1 MAMVVA
7 VMVAATASAQTVPA
21 GQAPAQPTQS
31 TQPAQPTTTGS
42 QSTTTGQPA
51 GQAGQPAEQQ
61 PAPAAATP
69 VETRPGTTTFMGDTG
84 LWFVPTGDVLPA
96 RRWSVSA
103 YRVNFDY
110 NQGFTDASN
119 WPITFGVGLGDRAE
133 LFGAWSVVRRIDRD
147 VRPLFTSDP
156 QSGGLVNEYPFVTE
170 GWSGNQLGD
179 LWLGA
184 KVNLTSQ
191 WRQQAAAFA
200 LRGLVKLPTAS
211 DDDGVGTG
219 KPDFAIDAIVSKEV
233 NERVE
238 FSGFGGVIFRGDP
251 EGTSLSNGFRWGVG
265 AGFPTRRNLRLT
277 AELHGEAYFDDEL
290 TITGTLTG
298 ADGSFAPPVTNLD
311 SPINASIGLTWLGG
325 NGLFAGAGL
334 NYRVK
339 LDGRGEFGSYEDE
352 TGDSLGFQFRLGY
365 HPGVRIYVP
374 PPPPPTPTP
383 VPAPAHDLTVKASC
397 DPCTVDIG
405 KISTV
410 TATPQSSIGCS
421 VTYNW
426 SAPAGSFG
434 TATARSTPWTA
445 PMQEGTVPVTVTVTC
460 PQDGKTATDTV
471 NIQVVRPVVKEI
483 VFEDVHFDFDRY
495 SLRPEATRALD
506 EAVTALQTESGL
518 RLEIEG
524 HTCNIGTAEYNLA
537 LGERRAHAVRDYLT
551 GRGIGVDRLRTVS
564 YGEERPK
571 HDNAREETRRL
582 NRRAALVVRVQR

>member
-1 MAMVVA
+1 
-7 VMVAATASAQTVPA
+7 
-21 GQAPAQPTQS
+21 
-31 TQPAQPTTTGS
+31 
-42 QSTTTGQPA
+42 
-51 GQAGQPAEQQ
+51 
-61 PAPAAATP
+61 
-69 VETRPGTTTFMGDTG
+69 MGDTG
-84 LWFVPTGDVLPA
+84 LWFVPTGEVLPA
-96 RRWSVSA
+96 RRWSVSG

-110 NQGFTDASN
+110 NQGFTDVSN
-119 WPITFGVGLGDRAE
+119 WPITLGVGLGDRAE
-133 LFGAWSVVRRIDRD
+133 LFGAWTVVRRIDRD
-147 VRPLFTSDP
+147 VRPLFTNDP
-156 QSGGLVNEYPFVTE
+156 QSGGLVNEYPFVND

-184 KVNLTSQ
+184 KVNLSSQ
-191 WRQQAAAFA
+191 WRQQPAAFA

-211 DDDGVGTG
+211 DEDEGVGTG
-219 KPDFAIDAIVSKEV
+219 KLDFAIDGIISKEV

-238 FSGFGGVIFRGDP
+238 LSGFGGIIVRGDP
-251 EGTSLSNGFRWGVG
+251 DGAALSNGIRWGVG

-277 AELHGEAYFDDEL
+277 AELHGEMYLDDEL
-290 TITGTLTG
+290 TLSRTLTG
-298 ADGSFAPPVTNLD
+298 TDGTLARPLTDLD
-311 SPINASIGLTWLGG
+311 SPLNASIGLTWLGS

-334 NYRVK
+334 NYRLK
-339 LDGRGEFGSYEDE
+339 LDGRGEFEAYEDE

-365 HPGVRIYVP
+365 HPGVRIYVAPP
-374 PPPPPTPTP
+374 PPPPPTPA
-383 VPAPAHDLTVKASC
+383 PAPAHDLTVKAAC
-397 DPCTVDIG
+397 DPCTVDVG

-426 SAPAGSFG
+426 SAPAGTLG
-434 TATARSTPWTA
+434 TPTGRSTPWTA
-445 PMQEGTVPVTVTVTC
+445 PLQEGTVPVTVTVTC

-506 EAVTALQTESGL
+506 EAVKSLQTETGL

-537 LGERRAHAVRDYLT
+537 LGERRAHAVRDYLAS
-551 GRGIGVDRLRTVS
+551 RGIGADRLRTVS

-582 NRRAALVVRVQR
+582 HRRAALVVRVQR